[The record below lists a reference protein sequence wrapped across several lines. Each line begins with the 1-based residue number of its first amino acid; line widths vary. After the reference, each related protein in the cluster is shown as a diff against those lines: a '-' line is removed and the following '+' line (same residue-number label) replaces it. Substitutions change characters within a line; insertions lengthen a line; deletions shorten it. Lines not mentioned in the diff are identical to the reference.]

1 MKKDYGPEFG
11 IEASAAHSVRRKS
24 LESRA
29 FVSFVSTL
37 YTFSTLVSV
46 VSTFLEITRLAQI
59 FVCRYVS
66 YARPSWHAKFLL
78 GCFGCCEWYATGIL
92 YDNERSRLR

>member
-1 MKKDYGPEFG
+1 MRKDYGPEANAVQSERG
-11 IEASAAHSVRRKS
+11 KSVD
-24 LESRA
+24 SRA

-78 GCFGCCEWYATGIL
+78 GCFGCCEWCATGIL
-92 YDNERSRLR
+92 YDNERS